1 MYASKYTNELKPWE
15 KFTQAAVYYLILL
28 LLRVHL
34 LYICSYSSSAAGI
47 IFLLCIWVDLHLS
60 AVDFTANK
68 SYQEAERWSIKRLL
82 SSWTELTN
90 ESQLETAVDPLGVQ
104 TRVKLSEWVSC
115 FFFFSLQKPN
125 RLHPQ
130 WEQKLTDQHSSSNLW
145 YILSNI
151 EARIQMRNIKFKD

>member
-115 FFFFSLQKPN
+115 FFFFFFSSETQQITSTVRTETN
-125 RLHPQ
+125 RSALEFQPLIYTFQ
-130 WEQKLTDQHSSSNLW
+130 YRSQDSNEKHQ
-145 YILSNI
+145 I
-151 EARIQMRNIKFKD
+151 